1 MLSSESN
8 SASASARESSVL
20 PTPVGPEEDERADRP
35 PRVLD
40 PRAGADDR
48 VGDQPHGLVLADHA
62 LVQHLVEA
70 QQLLALALH
79 QPRDRDAGPARHDLG
94 DLVLGDLLA
103 QQPRRAPCFSLE
115 ALLLGLAAGARA
127 PAAGRGAARRRG

>member
-20 PTPVGPEEDERADRP
+20 PTPVGPRKMNEPIGRLGSLIPGAR
-35 PRVLD
+35 
-40 PRAGADDR
+40 ADDR
-48 VGDQPHGLVLADHA
+48 VGHELHGLVLADHA

-79 QPRDRDAGPARHDLG
+79 QPRDRDACPARDDLG

-103 QQPRRAPCFSLE
+103 QQPDVPPCFSLRRSSSP
-115 ALLLGLAAGARA
+115 AAGARA

>member
-1 MLSSESN
+1 M
-8 SASASARESSVL
+8 

-40 PRAGADDR
+40 ARAGADHR
-48 VGDQPHGLVLADHA
+48 VGDEPHRLVLADDA

-70 QQLLALALH
+70 QQLLALALD
-79 QPRDRDAGPARHDLG
+79 QPRDRDAGPARDDLG

-103 QQPRRAPCFSLE
+103 QQRVV
-115 ALLLGLAAGARA
+115 ALLLARGAPPRRCSWRSSS
-127 PAAGRGAARRRG
+127 GSRRGAARRRG